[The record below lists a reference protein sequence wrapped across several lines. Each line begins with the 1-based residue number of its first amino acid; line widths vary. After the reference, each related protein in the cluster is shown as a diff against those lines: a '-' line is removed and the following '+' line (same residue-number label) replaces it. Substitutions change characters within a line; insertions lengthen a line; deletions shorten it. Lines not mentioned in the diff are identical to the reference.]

1 VGEREFLVEP
11 RHAAVEGA
19 VALAARLLGEGAPEV
34 RLPRAGR
41 PADQNVVVGLDPAAG
56 GELAEEGLVELAAR
70 LVVDVLDARL
80 AQAQLRLAQRGR
92 QAAVL
97 AGERLGLDEEA
108 EALERDRGERRILL
122 LGEPGGREGVEPQGL
137 ELLEGRFIRGRDYY
151 H

>member
-1 VGEREFLVEP
+1 MLWWAWTQRQ
-11 RHAAVEGA
+11 
-19 VALAARLLGEGAPEV
+19 VASWR
-34 RLPRAGR
+34 RRASF
-41 PADQNVVVGLDPAAG
+41 
-56 GELAEEGLVELAAR
+56 ELAAQ

-122 LGEPGGREGVEPQGL
+122 LGEPGGGQGVEPQGL
-137 ELLEGRFIRGRDYY
+137 ELLEGRFGE
-151 H
+151 HGGGSSLLVS